1 MTNPGAAE
9 SGALTKLFAEGE
21 RLGWTFRDRNLFR
34 HRFLEPPPQPRPI
47 PAQIVN
53 SARYAQEKLAGR
65 MGLFG
70 GLGGTFGLVFGCCAT
85 TALDMDQGAGAA
97 ALGLLALLC
106 LGGGVAGMVAV
117 ASHNRRAKDALRQA
131 SEAQVRDHQAVLAAW
146 EQRRIAH
153 QQSEH
158 ARVGALA
165 EWGAADPPP
174 GTRRVDIV
182 GGSIWGWEAV
192 LTVFGGSLLRTRGSL
207 TLVDFTGEA
216 ACRELVRLAEATE
229 TSVDVKLLP
238 SELAKTN
245 LLADLEPRQLVD
257 TLIESMYGDV
267 PTASR
272 TGRAQD
278 DRILSAVC
286 TALAPDITM
295 ARVAAALRVLM
306 GETSGIDALT
316 VAERDTVADRLFAD
330 EFKRQVHADLRRIES
345 YIHPIEALGGAQTDA
360 TPAAL
365 TCLVDESDGR
375 SARRELLKDLI
386 VQWLIR
392 RVSSHALPTRSLV
405 IVGADEVSHL
415 HLERLTDLCE
425 RRDIR
430 LVLLFRHLRD
440 ASVRALGGG
449 AVGFMRLAN
458 HEEARQAAEFIGRQ
472 HKFML
477 SQLTRALGGNDTHS
491 VADSVGQQ
499 KQRGGGLGP
508 GGSLSNWSVSRS
520 WSQTVTRAEGTSWND
535 AAAAERVY
543 EYAVE
548 PRTLQDLPDYALL
561 LVKGQGN
568 GSVLQPVECN
578 PEIVTL
584 PRVLMEPLPDLPLPD
599 PSVALIPLAGSPTQL
614 PVGQPTTIG
623 AMTPPPERL
632 AHGVLHGWG
641 TGGGP
646 ISAPP
651 YHVPPPRYPGPPPPQ
666 HVPPPTPPPRAPRPG
681 VPPHSP
687 QE

>member
-1 MTNPGAAE
+1 MSSPAPDA

-34 HRFLEPPPQPRPI
+34 HRFVEPAPVPQPV
-47 PAQIVN
+47 PAHLVHA
-53 SARYAQEKLAGR
+53 ARRSREKLAGR
-65 MGLFG
+65 MAIFG
-70 GLGGTFGLVFGCCAT
+70 GLGCVFAGLFACCGS
-85 TALDMDQGAGAA
+85 LSGSVNGDSGAA
-97 ALGLLALLC
+97 FGVLAVLSLV
-106 LGGGVAGMVAV
+106 GGGVGMALVA
-117 ASHNRRAKDALRQA
+117 AAHGWAKGALARAAEEQA
-131 SEAQVRDHQAVLAAW
+131 RNHQAAYAAW
-146 EQRRIAH
+146 QERGVAH
-153 QQSEH
+153 QRAEH
-158 ARVGALA
+158 ERVSQFA
-165 EWGAADPPP
+165 EWGAAHPPP

-182 GGSIWGWEAV
+182 GGSLWGWEAL
-192 LTVFGGSLLRTRGSL
+192 LTIFGGSLLCTRGAL

-216 ACRELVRLAEATE
+216 TCRELVRLAEVTG

-238 SELAKTN
+238 SQLAETN

-267 PTASR
+267 PTGTRAS
-272 TGRAQD
+272 RAQD
-278 DRILSAVC
+278 DRILTAVC
-286 TALAPDITM
+286 AALAPNVTM
-295 ARVAAALRVLM
+295 ARIAAALRVLM
-306 GETSGIDALT
+306 GEAVGTEALT
-316 VAERDTVADRLFAD
+316 ATERDTIADGLFAD

-345 YIHPIEALGGAQTDA
+345 YIHPLETLAAAAVAAAPA
-360 TPAAL
+360 TL

-392 RVSSHALPTRSLV
+392 RVSSLRLPTRSLV
-405 IVGADEVSHL
+405 LVGADEVSHL

-440 ASVRALGGG
+440 SSVRALGGG

-472 HKFML
+472 HRFVL
-477 SQLTRALGGNDTHS
+477 SQLTRTLGGNDTHS
-491 VADSVGQQ
+491 IADTVGGNS
-499 KQRGGGLGP
+499 QRGGAWGP
-508 GGSLSNWSVSRS
+508 GGRVSNWGVSRS
-520 WSQTVTRAEGTSWND
+520 WSQTVTRAEGTNWTD

-561 LVKGQGN
+561 LVAGQGN

-614 PVGQPTTIG
+614 TVGQPAAIG
-623 AMTPPPERL
+623 AMAPPPQQL
-632 AHGVLHGWG
+632 AQGVLHGWG

-651 YHVPPPRYPGPPPPQ
+651 HHVPPQ
-666 HVPPPTPPPRAPRPG
+666 HHHMPPPTYDRPPPTEPHETPQPR
-681 VPPHSP
+681 VPPHPP